1 MSIQIIP
8 AIDLIGGQCVRLHKG
23 RFEELTTY
31 EIPVQEMLGHVLGA
45 GFRKVHIV
53 DLDGARAGEP
63 LQLELIAGLAR
74 KYDIHIQTG
83 GGYRSLEQVKR
94 ALNAGI
100 SKIIIG
106 SAAVRNPL
114 FLKKC
119 LDAFGGERI
128 ILAADVTG
136 GQVRVAAWE
145 EESGK
150 TIHGLLDEFIP
161 NGLNTVLI
169 TDIER
174 DGTLSGPAVELYAG
188 LKKEYPEIEIIASG
202 GIGTVSHIQSLADA
216 GIQAVVLGKALYE
229 NKVSL
234 IDLSSLHKVYAG

>member
-74 KYDIHIQTG
+74 KFDIHIQTG
-83 GGYRSLEQVKR
+83 GGYRSSEQVKR

-100 SKIIIG
+100 GKIIIG

-119 LDAFGGERI
+119 LEEFGGERI

-145 EESGK
+145 EESGQ
-150 TIHGLLDEFIP
+150 TIQSLLDEFIP
-161 NGLNTVLI
+161 NGLKTVLI

-174 DGTLSGPAVELYAG
+174 DGTLAGPDVELYAG

-202 GIGTVSHIQSLADA
+202 GIGSVSHIQSLSKA
-216 GIQAVVLGKALYE
+216 GIHAVVLGKALYE

-234 IDLSSLHKVYAG
+234 TDLSSLQKVYAG

>member
-8 AIDLIGGQCVRLHKG
+8 AIDLIGGRCVRLHKG

-31 EIPVQEMLGHVLGA
+31 EIPVQEMLGLIA
-45 GFRKVHIV
+45 DSGFRGVHIV

-74 KYDIHIQTG
+74 KFDILIQTG
-83 GGYRSLEQVKR
+83 GGYRTIEQVNR
-94 ALNAGI
+94 ALKAGI

-145 EESGK
+145 EESGQ
-150 TIHGLLDEFIP
+150 TIRGLLDEFIP

-174 DGTLSGPAVELYAG
+174 DGTLSGPAVGLYAG
-188 LKKEYPEIEIIASG
+188 LKKDYPNIEIIASG
-202 GIGTVSHIQSLADA
+202 GIGNVSHIQLLSEA

-234 IDLSSLHKVYAG
+234 ADLSKLHKAYAG